1 MAADHNDAF
10 SVAADIHVMNAS
22 LQYANEYLDD
32 VIGPLIDQST
42 DNLHLADEHLAFCE
56 YTIENIARIRNDTHL
71 ALTSQLHFVCLIFDN
86 KSMFSLLRRLSAWR
100 YPYICCWA
108 PAPAARHCL
117 LQMPALSSKPLGC
130 RWCCWSMVQVDE
142 RTDARLLHRPCSAD
156 YADSVNKRDIW
167 HKRFWF
173 CPPGLWNVA
182 TVPWKL
188 KSNFFSNKFSLVFS
202 AATGQVLIARN
213 LIYFVA
219 IDKVLLWLSY
229 EFREW
234 SGICSKRN
242 ETA

>member
-10 SVAADIHVMNAS
+10 SVAADIHVMNDS

-56 YTIENIARIRNDTHL
+56 YTLENIARIRNDTHL

-100 YPYICCWA
+100 YPYICC
-108 PAPAARHCL
+108 
-117 LQMPALSSKPLGC
+117 
-130 RWCCWSMVQVDE
+130 CWSTVQVDE

-188 KSNFFSNKFSLVFS
+188 KSNFF
-202 AATGQVLIARN
+202 QQ
-213 LIYFVA
+213 
-219 IDKVLLWLSY
+219 
-229 EFREW
+229 
-234 SGICSKRN
+234 
-242 ETA
+242 

>member
-100 YPYICCWA
+100 YPYICC
-108 PAPAARHCL
+108 
-117 LQMPALSSKPLGC
+117 
-130 RWCCWSMVQVDE
+130 CWSTAQVDE

-188 KSNFFSNKFSLVFS
+188 KSNFFSNKFSSVFS